1 MIIDLNTFLEK
12 GRPHWQE
19 LEAILKSNEAG
30 LVDKLSLDEIKRFHY
45 LFERASADLVE
56 LNTYAYEPET
66 SKYLES
72 LVARAYSIIHT
83 TSRKFNL
90 SFPITWFFYT
100 FPQTFRR
107 NIKAFYLSLII
118 MILGGTFGAY
128 AISFDTEAK
137 SVIMPFSHL
146 SGSPAERVKKEE
158 TEKGEHLKGSKSTFS
173 AYLMTHNTRVSI
185 LTMALGITWG
195 IGTIILL
202 FYNGVILGAVAAD
215 YVIDGQTSF
224 LFGWL
229 LPHGV
234 VEIPAILIAGQAG
247 LVLASALIIRNRRL
261 GVKKRLKERL
271 NDLATL
277 IGGLAIMLIWAGI
290 VEAFMSQYHEPVLPY
305 SLKICF
311 GVFELIILIFFLSYS
326 GRKIK
331 QISTES
337 SHNRDNKPPP
347 TPQKMTSH

>member
-1 MIIDLNTFLEK
+1 
-12 GRPHWQE
+12 
-19 LEAILKSNEAG
+19 
-30 LVDKLSLDEIKRFHY
+30 
-45 LFERASADLVE
+45 
-56 LNTYAYEPET
+56 
-66 SKYLES
+66 
-72 LVARAYSIIHT
+72 
-83 TSRKFNL
+83 
-90 SFPITWFFYT
+90 
-100 FPQTFRR
+100 
-107 NIKAFYLSLII
+107 
-118 MILGGTFGAY
+118 
-128 AISFDTEAK
+128 
-137 SVIMPFSHL
+137 
-146 SGSPAERVKKEE
+146 
-158 TEKGEHLKGSKSTFS
+158 
-173 AYLMTHNTRVSI
+173 MTHNTKVSI

-247 LVLASALIIRNRRL
+247 LVLASALIVRNRRL

-311 GVFELIILIFFLSYS
+311 GLFELIVLIFFLTYS
-326 GRKIK
+326 GKKEK
-331 QISTES
+331 QIST
-337 SHNRDNKPPP
+337 KA
-347 TPQKMTSH
+347 KK